1 MFVYRKCAD
10 EENIMKHPVLLV
22 CVLAAVC
29 CHTARA
35 GVRIVDPAG
44 NGDYLTIAAGI
55 AGSATGDTL
64 RIMAGTYGEHLTLSK
79 SLTLIGSLA
88 SGATRLSGFDS
99 FRVLTI
105 SGPHAVRLEHLTFQ
119 DGFDADAG
127 GAVFCNGGAQ
137 LVVHDCDFTGNYS
150 AWDSGAIRV
159 GGANTIATFT
169 ECEFRNNYAV
179 QGGAAIQVQL
189 GASLVMYDCTIR
201 DNATETI
208 GGGLTIWQSFAELR
222 RCLFLHNSGYG
233 AGAVHLEQGTAEIAS
248 STFHDNITYD
258 NGTITLAGDSYL
270 NLKNTILSHDR
281 SGFGLAVLYGECDHE
296 CNDYY
301 GNAGGAIFGD
311 AVHPGEIQANPQF
324 ANAAGGDFDLLATS
338 PCLPA
343 NNDCGVLMGRSGL
356 QDAMALVS
364 VTDVPDDEGGYLT
377 VAWTA
382 SSNEASPLAS
392 TVVLYEVQRFGDG
405 WGSVAQA
412 APEGLPQYAV
422 TVATPDIEIVG
433 EIPPQSLYRVAAIL
447 DEGEPTCTEAM
458 PGCSVDDIAPVVR
471 LELYEPDPMLLVC
484 WFPVTGEDIDHVEL
498 YRDVTPGFVPGAPF
512 EILHEVCYLQ
522 DHPAFYYYVARP
534 VDRHGNIGPWTEML
548 NSDPTATPE
557 LPAAVFAM
565 EPLQPNPFNPC
576 TLLRFGTTEPGHVKV
591 EVHDLRGT
599 RIAVLGDG
607 RLEAGRHEM
616 SWSGRDEAGLPAAA
630 GIYVFRV
637 TSGEGVLTRKAALI
651 K

>member
-1 MFVYRKCAD
+1 
-10 EENIMKHPVLLV
+10 MKHPILLV

-29 CHTARA
+29 CRSSRA

-55 AGSATGDTL
+55 AGSTTGDTL

-119 DGFDADAG
+119 DGFDADAS

-137 LVVHDCDFTGNYS
+137 LVVLDCDFTGNYS

-324 ANAAGGDFDLLATS
+324 ANATGGDFDLLATS

-343 NNDCGVLMGRSGL
+343 NNDCGVLMGRFGL
-356 QDAMALVS
+356 QDEMALVS
-364 VTDVPDDEGGYLT
+364 VADVPDDEGGYLT

-392 TVVLYEVQRFGDG
+392 SVILYEVQRFVDG
-405 WGSVAQA
+405 WETIVQV
-412 APEGLPQYAV
+412 APEGLAHYEQ
-422 TVATPDIEIVG
+422 TVATSDVRVVG
-433 EIPPQSLYRVAAIL
+433 EDPPQSLYRVAAL
-447 DEGEPTCTEAM
+447 WTDGEPTYTDVM

-471 LELYEPDPMLLVC
+471 LEVHEPDPVLLVC
-484 WFPVTGEDIDHVEL
+484 WFPVVGDDIDHVEL
-498 YRDVTPGFVPGAPF
+498 YRDITPGFEPATPF
-512 EILHEVCYLQ
+512 VILHEPCYLQ
-522 DHPAFYYYVARP
+522 EYPASYYYMARP
-534 VDRHGNIGPWTEML
+534 IDRHGNAGPWTEML
-548 NSDPTATPE
+548 HPDPTAAPG
-557 LPAAVFAM
+557 LPAVSFFM
-565 EPLQPNPFNPC
+565 QPLQPNPFNPR
-576 TLLRFGTTEPGHVKV
+576 TLLRFGTTRSGSVRV
-591 EVHDLRGT
+591 EVFDMRGT
-599 RIAVLGDG
+599 RVALLSEG
-607 RLEAGRHEM
+607 RVEAGWHEIA
-616 SWSGRDEAGLPAAA
+616 WSGRDEAGLSVAA
-630 GIYVFRV
+630 GAYVFRV
-637 TSGEGVLTRKAALI
+637 TSPEGVLTRKAALI